1 MLPSPYG
8 PEDPRALGFGIGR
21 QIIGLYLIE
30 SLLKYA
36 LDVAQTSYDRGRSF
50 KGLFSALPEQD
61 RRDVEGKYHQLLAD
75 GVAEIWDFGGSVA
88 SFFDYLGDDPM
99 NDSRYFWER
108 GHPEGMSIVFLANSL
123 RLLIY
128 SLFIALHGYPE
139 GQPLKKRYDT
149 KFLSFEDSLKDQ
161 EEPMNP
167 TRSAPTDA

>member
-1 MLPSPYG
+1 MQKIGPTNKPPVVWLEGVLDYFNAPFPYG

-108 GHPEGMSIVFLANSL
+108 EAIRKVCQLCSWRIVCVC
-123 RLLIY
+123 
-128 SLFIALHGYPE
+128 
-139 GQPLKKRYDT
+139 
-149 KFLSFEDSLKDQ
+149 
-161 EEPMNP
+161 
-167 TRSAPTDA
+167 